1 MTDKEIYKKLWEAY
15 TDGDKLDFLKD
26 YISNSLTNIDR
37 TEYTMYHELYLRR
50 EHLEIILK
58 GLNKL

>member
-15 TDGDKLDFLKD
+15 TDGDELDFLKD

-58 GLNKL
+58 GLNEL

>member
-1 MTDKEIYKKLWEAY
+1 MTDKEIYEQLWEAY

-50 EHLEIILK
+50 EYLEIILK
-58 GLNKL
+58 GLNQL